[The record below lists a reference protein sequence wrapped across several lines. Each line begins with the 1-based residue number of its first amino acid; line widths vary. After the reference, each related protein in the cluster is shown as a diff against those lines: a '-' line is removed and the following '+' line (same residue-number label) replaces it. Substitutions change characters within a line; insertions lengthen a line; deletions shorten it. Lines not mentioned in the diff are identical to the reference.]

1 MVRLSITI
9 IHIFSNNRYCF
20 TLLLLGFLTGDEVT
34 EIMRNKGT
42 IQIFDRGGEMVGI
55 KERMMMDY
63 VRPQGTVL
71 VVFYGSQFL
80 KLLKCLSI
88 DFK

>member
-1 MVRLSITI
+1 
-9 IHIFSNNRYCF
+9 
-20 TLLLLGFLTGDEVT
+20 
-34 EIMRNKGT
+34 MRNKGT

-55 KERMMMDY
+55 KQRMMMDY